1 MKTQIIQLEPHDDYV
16 SIRDKMSWSKTPRIL
31 LVWPVHGRVSLRL
44 LDLKLIQRH
53 AGFLGARL
61 GLVTNRAEVKG
72 EAMEFDIPFFSS
84 TTIAQRETWE
94 TERPHLRFRR
104 RGQKP
109 DLKALR
115 NQIRPLKSGLN
126 SHPVFRLLFF
136 TIGVLAALVVG
147 AAFIPRANITLTP
160 ISHIQAVTLPVV
172 ANKKVQR
179 IYLTGSV
186 PAHEVRV
193 LVDGSQTIAATGS
206 TVISLDKASG
216 FARFR
221 NLTDARVFIPSG
233 TIIRTQVEPVVRFIT
248 MQAGEVAPG
257 IDQTADLPI
266 YAMDPGV
273 GGNLNANELQAI
285 EGSLGLSLAVTNPEH
300 TTGGRE
306 QLVMAPSPDDRERV
320 KNLLLTSLIGD
331 VKTRSHNTLST
342 GDIIFSD
349 TIQLSQIREE
359 TYSPPEGQPGSK
371 LTIKMQ
377 VEYIFFYTSHED
389 LIGLA
394 RAVLSTST
402 PEGLIPIP
410 DTLNIILIDKPVTDD
425 TGLTRWQMRFEQQ
438 YQERMDIFNTIQMVQ
453 GRTLK
458 NASRQLEGG
467 LPISKTPLITLTPTW
482 WPWLPIAPFRI
493 SVIIA

>member
-16 SIRDKMSWSKTPRIL
+16 SIRDKMGWSKTPRIL
-31 LVWPVHGRVSLRL
+31 LVWPVHGRVALRL

-61 GLVTNRAEVKG
+61 GLVTNRAEVKF
-72 EAMEFDIPFFSS
+72 EAMELLIPFFSS

-109 DLKALR
+109 DLKIMRDQVRPHETALYA
-115 NQIRPLKSGLN
+115 
-126 SHPVFRLLFF
+126 HTVTRLLFF
-136 TIGVLAALVVG
+136 SIGVLAALVVG

-160 ISHIQAVTLPVV
+160 ISHTQAVTLPVV
-172 ANKKVQR
+172 ASKKVQR
-179 IYLTGSV
+179 VYLSGSI
-186 PAHEVRV
+186 PAHQAKVV
-193 LVDGSQTIAATGS
+193 VSGSQTITATGH
-206 TVISLDKASG
+206 TVMSQDKASG
-216 FARFR
+216 FVRFR
-221 NLTDARVFIPSG
+221 NLTDAHVFIPSG
-233 TIIRTQVEPVVRFIT
+233 TVIKTLVEPVVRFIT

-266 YAMDPGV
+266 YALDPGV
-273 GGNLNANELQAI
+273 GGNLNANELQAL

-306 QLVMAPSPDDRERV
+306 RLVMAPSPDDRERA

-331 VKTRSHNTLST
+331 VKTRSRYTLST
-342 GDIIFSD
+342 GDIVFSD

-359 TYSPPEGQPGSK
+359 THYPPEGQPGSK

-377 VEYIFFYTSHED
+377 AEYIFFYASHED

-394 RAVLSTST
+394 DAVLSTST

-467 LPISKTPLITLTPTW
+467 LPISKSPLITLTPTW